1 MACTTPEQNYTMFFN
16 LTLKCWNIKLF
27 IAVPQDYILAHSFTP
42 VTSNPW
48 PATHLW
54 CTSVLPTAS
63 RIVQTYLT
71 YMSPPQNVG
80 GLFSNFVYSAH
91 MVKFCKQYLSGNRI
105 GACCRAK
112 CMLQILQW
120 KEQEKYEVVSSTIL
134 LTISVLSTFW

>member
-1 MACTTPEQNYTMFFN
+1 M
-16 LTLKCWNIKLF
+16 
-27 IAVPQDYILAHSFTP
+27 AVPQDCILAHSFTP

-48 PATHLW
+48 PAARLW

-63 RIVQTYLT
+63 KSVQTYLT

-80 GLFSNFVYSAH
+80 GLFSNFVSSAH
-91 MVKFCKQYLSGNRI
+91 IVKFCKQYLSDNRS

-120 KEQEKYEVVSSTIL
+120 EEQEKYEVVSSTIL
-134 LTISVLSTFW
+134 LTLSVLSTF